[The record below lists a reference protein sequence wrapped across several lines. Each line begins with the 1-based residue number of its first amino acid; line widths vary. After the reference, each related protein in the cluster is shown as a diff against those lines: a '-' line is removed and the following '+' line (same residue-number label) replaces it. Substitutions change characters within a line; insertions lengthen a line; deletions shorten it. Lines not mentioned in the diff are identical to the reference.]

1 MTKFIQEVQK
11 FVGIHGIHRTGAT
24 RLGIDR
30 VTLYR
35 LNRGADPSLKIF
47 LRVCRRLGLDE
58 ASLAK
63 EYIPGGSK

>member
-1 MTKFIQEVQK
+1 MTKFTQEVMK
-11 FVGIHGIHRTGAT
+11 FVKIYSVYQGAA
-24 RLGIDR
+24 RLGVDR

-47 LRVCRRLGLDE
+47 LQVCRKLRLDE
-58 ASLAK
+58 ELLAK